1 MRRRGRLWLVVV
13 LLALAGP
20 VAPARAAEPGWA
32 DLGRV
37 WAWLES
43 WLPWTVET
51 GDQCSHIDPDGR
63 CRGGVAA
70 DIGDQ
75 CAGIDP
81 NGRCRGSV
89 AADTVDQCSH
99 IDPNGRCGESSSATS
114 DQGAWIDP
122 DG

>member
-1 MRRRGRLWLVVV
+1 MRRRGRLWCFVV

-20 VAPARAAEPGWA
+20 VAPAHAAERAWP

-43 WLPWTVET
+43 WLPEMLAT
-51 GDQCSHIDPDGR
+51 GDQCLGIDPNGR
-63 CRGGVAA
+63 CREGLTAA
-70 DIGDQ
+70 TVDQ

-81 NGRCRGSV
+81 NGRCG
-89 AADTVDQCSH
+89 
-99 IDPNGRCGESSSATS
+99 GGSATS
-114 DQGAWIDP
+114 DQSGYIDP